1 MPRDYENVHRI
12 QDMDDQEL
20 EDLIVQELGEYPDVD
35 VDDVEVRVE
44 RGFVTLAGR
53 VGTEYELQLISHV
66 VTDVLGI
73 QSCSNE
79 ILIDEARRAQLP
91 EAADEE
97 VAVEGAS
104 MSQIGGSDAQASDT
118 SEHLMEHLHEELY
131 STHDLQR
138 AIQEGLSYEAP
149 DQPLQEGYWSEESH

>member
-20 EDLIVQELGEYPDVD
+20 SDLIVQELTEYPDVD
-35 VDDVEVRVE
+35 ADDVEVRVE
-44 RGFVTLAGR
+44 RGFVTLGGR
-53 VGTEYELQLISHV
+53 VGTEYELQVVSHV

-73 QSCSNE
+73 QHLSNE

-97 VAVEGAS
+97 VAMEGETL
-104 MSQIGGSDAQASDT
+104 SQIGGTDDHASDT
-118 SEHLMEHLHEELY
+118 AEHLLEHLKEELY
-131 STHDLQR
+131 SSHDLQQS
-138 AIQEGLSYEAP
+138 IQQGYDYEPP
-149 DQPLQEGYWSEESH
+149 DEPIQEGYWSEENH